1 MQSSGRFLWATQYK
15 SKTDHS
21 VQIKAQQIN
30 TVSNLQP
37 KLPSNFPVNWKMLGK
52 AHISLLLEETKFYD
66 CKKIETENKDG
77 LAPTINILQCS

>member
-37 KLPSNFPVNWKMLGK
+37 KLPSNFPVN
-52 AHISLLLEETKFYD
+52 
-66 CKKIETENKDG
+66 
-77 LAPTINILQCS
+77 